1 MKRIPIIGEGY
12 RFILIAF
19 FIAIICCFFGGG
31 LFAIAPAILGCYF
44 IYFFRNPKRRIPKD
58 EELIISPADGIVK
71 NIEHVSYHD
80 FIDGPGNKI
89 VIFMSVFNVHVNRS
103 PIEGT
108 LKYEEYISGKFKPA
122 YKNNVGF
129 ENERHI
135 MGIENNDLKIIVTQI
150 AGMLAKRIVSWVTV
164 GDELS
169 KGELFGMIKFGSC
182 VEIIL
187 PEKIEIPLKIGD
199 KVKGGIS
206 IIGKKEA

>member
-1 MKRIPIIGEGY
+1 LKRIPIIHEGY
-12 RFILIAF
+12 KFIFIAF
-19 FIAIICCFFGGG
+19 FIAIICCFLGSG
-31 LFAIAPAILGCYF
+31 LFAIVPGVLGCYF
-44 IYFFRNPKRRIPKD
+44 IYFFRNPKRKITKD
-58 EELIISPADGIVK
+58 EEVIISPADGIVK
-71 NIEHVSYHD
+71 NIEHVSYNE

-135 MGIENNDLKIIVTQI
+135 IGIENNDLRITVTQI
-150 AGMLAKRIVSWVTV
+150 AGILAKRIVSWVTV
-164 GDELS
+164 GDELC

-187 PEKIEIPLKIGD
+187 PEKIEILSQIGD

-206 IIGKKEA
+206 IIGKK